1 MLRSDGSL
9 RESCVMD
16 PQTQAVRLWTLT
28 ETHTLLDLI
37 RDMGVIRFLTQKGSQ
52 NSEVFGRLSVLLGRC
67 NIRVSSAEVKSHWQ
81 DLKLKFTS
89 LKHLLVLGLVRVS
102 GASVDFPFYEDMEQL
117 LNPLGNSRSCMREAD
132 SSCVEG
138 QDLPLSSMHGFG
150 ICGAPLRGMPGDV
163 MISSATIQRLERMLH
178 DTSQQL
184 MEVMERLER
193 VSTVQE
199 QLSIQMGY
207 MCSDAVQMTHQ
218 PYHVPPD
225 SHVSQNTAH
234 NMVKASSGPPLLE

>member
-1 MLRSDGSL
+1 MPRSDGSL
-9 RESCVMD
+9 CESCVMD

-52 NSEVFGRLSVLLGRC
+52 NSEVFGRLSELLGRC

-81 DLKLKFTS
+81 DLKLKFMS

-102 GASVDFPFYEDMEQL
+102 GVSVDFPFYEDMEQL
-117 LNPLGNSRSCMREAD
+117 LNPLGNNRSCMREAD
-132 SSCVEG
+132 SS
-138 QDLPLSSMHGFG
+138 
-150 ICGAPLRGMPGDV
+150 GMPGDV

-184 MEVMERLER
+184 MEVMERLQR

-207 MCSDAVQMTHQ
+207 MCSAAVQITHQ

-225 SHVSQNTAH
+225 SNVSQNTTH

>member
-1 MLRSDGSL
+1 MYLG
-9 RESCVMD
+9 VWTTFTIVAK
-16 PQTQAVRLWTLT
+16 TQSSEGFT
-28 ETHTLLDLI
+28 EE
-37 RDMGVIRFLTQKGSQ
+37 GQEGQFLFQCP
-52 NSEVFGRLSVLLGRC
+52 EVPH
-67 NIRVSSAEVKSHWQ
+67 SAEVKSHWQ